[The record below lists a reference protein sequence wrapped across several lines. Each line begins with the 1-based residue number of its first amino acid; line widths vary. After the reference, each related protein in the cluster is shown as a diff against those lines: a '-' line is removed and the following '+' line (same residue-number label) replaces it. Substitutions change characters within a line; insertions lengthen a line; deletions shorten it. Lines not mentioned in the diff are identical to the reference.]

1 MAKMRFKHGVMGS
14 GKSQDLL
21 RIWYRYT
28 GGDILNQSVLL
39 LAPKKDD
46 RYGSGKITSRAGQ
59 QIPAH
64 IISEELSVRYY
75 LDNLD
80 MFPETECVLVD
91 EVQFL
96 SKQDIYDLKEFVLK
110 HDIPVIAFGLL
121 KDYQNELFEGSQAC
135 VIVSE
140 EVSEVETIC
149 ERCRSKA
156 IMNLRIDEKG
166 QPVRHGQQIEVGGDD
181 RYISVCHKHWI
192 DPSDI

>member
-14 GKSQDLL
+14 GKSQELL

-28 GGDILNQSVLL
+28 DGDILNRSVLL
-39 LAPKKDD
+39 LAPHKDD

-59 QIPAH
+59 QVPANV
-64 IISEELSVRYY
+64 ISDETPVRYY
-75 LDNLD
+75 LENLD
-80 MFPETECVLVD
+80 LFPETECVLVD

-96 SKQDIYDLKEFVLK
+96 SKQDVYDLKEFVLM

-140 EVSEVETIC
+140 EISEVETIC
-149 ERCRSKA
+149 ERCRRKA
-156 IMNLRIDEKG
+156 IMNLRIDTDGEPIR
-166 QPVRHGQQIEVGGDD
+166 QGQQIEVGGDD
-181 RYISVCHKHWI
+181 RYISVCHKHWL
-192 DPSDI
+192 DPNAQ